1 METRGD
7 TGERRQRRRAGFIFG
22 LAVTFLIGRL
32 NNGRGF
38 INTAAPEFIIQTV
51 KRIRSKLTRLIT
63 TLCDSFS

>member
-38 INTAAPEFIIQTV
+38 INTAAPEFIIQSYQIQIDAAYYNIM
-51 KRIRSKLTRLIT
+51 RFLQLI
-63 TLCDSFS
+63 